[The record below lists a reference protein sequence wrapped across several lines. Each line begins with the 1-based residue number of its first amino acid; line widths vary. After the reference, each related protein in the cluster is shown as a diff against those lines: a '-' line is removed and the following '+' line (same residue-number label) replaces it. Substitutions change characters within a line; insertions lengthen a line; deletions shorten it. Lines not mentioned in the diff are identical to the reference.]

1 MATGDIGSVIDTLE
15 FDTEKGTKISTCHV
29 SGNVYVTIYQS
40 VDLHGHIC
48 TFSVDP
54 AGEIS
59 NTVLDT
65 WEFRAAATDWTA
77 LIKVTDG
84 MFLAAYSD
92 ELYDGWVFTFAVAAN
107 GTITKSVIDDWEFDD
122 VLGYPGNMLEVGDNV
137 FSIVYC
143 GPDGDGWV
151 KTFSCS
157 DAGTLPADKISELE
171 FDIATGAEPF
181 QCHISGIYYAV
192 VYRGPGDDGWV
203 KTFSCSTAGN
213 LSASVI
219 SSKEFDLTR
228 CYYPTICK
236 GKDSYFAIAY
246 EGNGSDGW
254 LVIVE
259 ISSTGVITQALK
271 DTYEFDISNGFWP
284 LIIPIGEGYIAVAY
298 SFAAGEG
305 RIKTFLIDA
314 AGSVNNT
321 TIGSGVFDSTKG
333 GQPQFIHVAGN
344 TYFVVYCGFEDDGHV
359 ASFSIET
366 AGVRGRPLV
375 MMMGL
380 L

>member
-1 MATGDIGSVIDTLE
+1 MATGDVGSVIDTLE
-15 FDTEKGTKISTCHV
+15 FDTGKGTKISTCHV
-29 SGNVYVTIYQS
+29 HGNVFVTLYQG
-40 VDLHGHIC
+40 LENHGHIC

-54 AGEIS
+54 AGNIS

-65 WEFRAAATDWTA
+65 WQFQEVLTDWTA

-84 MFLAAYSD
+84 MFLGAYSLVD
-92 ELYDGWVFTFAVAAN
+92 YHGWVFTFAVAN
-107 GTITKSVIDDWEFDD
+107 DGTITKSVVDDWEFDE
-122 VLGYPGNMLEVGDNV
+122 VLGYPGNILEVGDNV

-143 GPDGDGWV
+143 GPGGDGWV

-157 DAGTLPADKISELE
+157 DAGALPADKISELE
-171 FDIATGAEPF
+171 FDMATGAEPF
-181 QCHISGIYYAV
+181 QCHVSGIYYAV
-192 VYRGPGDDGWV
+192 AYRGPGDDGWL
-203 KTFSCSTAGN
+203 KTFTCSTAGN
-213 LSASVI
+213 LSGGTI

-228 CYYPTICK
+228 CFYPTICK

-254 LVIVE
+254 LVIAE
-259 ISSTGVITQALK
+259 ITSTGVINATLK

-284 LIIPIGEGYIAVAY
+284 LIIPLGEGYIAVAY
-298 SFAAGEG
+298 SFGVGEG

-321 TIGSGVFDSTKG
+321 TLSSGVFDSTKG
-333 GQPQFIHVAGN
+333 GQPQFIHVSGN
-344 TYFVVYCGFEDDGHV
+344 TYFAVYCGFEDDGHV
-359 ASFSIET
+359 ASFSIQT
-366 AGVRGRPLV
+366 PGVGGKPLV